1 MGPGA
6 FHRCHERDRT
16 GEGAEALIGKYQ
28 HNIDAKGRLFIPA
41 KFREQLG
48 DVFYVTI
55 GLDGCLSVY
64 SDSKWEQLLEKYDTL
79 SLAQA
84 RKVRVLF
91 ANAAECQPD
100 SQGRI
105 LIPANL
111 REYAALDR
119 EVVINGAV
127 KSVELWTPDRWRA
140 IEKAAM
146 ESDYLLETLTELEF

>member
-64 SDSKWEQLLEKYDTL
+64 SDSKWGDKGSYDL
-79 SLAQA
+79 
-84 RKVRVLF
+84 
-91 ANAAECQPD
+91 C
-100 SQGRI
+100 
-105 LIPANL
+105 
-111 REYAALDR
+111 
-119 EVVINGAV
+119 INTTKRFV
-127 KSVELWTPDRWRA
+127 KDIVPSIAKFCEDWFN
-140 IEKAAM
+140 
-146 ESDYLLETLTELEF
+146 SHG